1 MGRLHACM
9 LSADRAWPLVRGT
22 PQGSRPD
29 RACERRPMIEIAGL
43 QKSYGTRRIIDGIS
57 LSVPKGTVCGV
68 LGPSGSGKSTL
79 LRCVNFLEPYEAG
92 EIRIDGELVG
102 YAEHGRGSLVRR
114 PRREIARMRSE
125 CCMVFQQFNLF
136 SHMTALENVTVA
148 LVKVRSLPRAV
159 ARERAAGLIDTVGL
173 SARKAG
179 SAAGKDVYP
188 AFWSGGEQQRV
199 AIARA
204 LAMEPKVLLLDEVTS
219 ALDPE
224 RAAEV
229 LDVIAALA
237 REGMTMIMV
246 THQVHFAR
254 EVSQNIVFMDEGRVV
269 ESGPPGMLASPSTE
283 RLRGFLR
290 HLRLT

>member
-1 MGRLHACM
+1 
-9 LSADRAWPLVRGT
+9 
-22 PQGSRPD
+22 
-29 RACERRPMIEIAGL
+29 MIEIAGL
-43 QKSYGTRRIIDGIS
+43 QKSYDTRRIIDGIS
-57 LSVPKGTVCGV
+57 LSVPTGTVCGV

-79 LRCVNFLEPYEAG
+79 LRCVNFLEPYEGG

-102 YAEHGRGSLVRR
+102 YAEHGGGGRMRR

-136 SHMTALENVTVA
+136 SHMTALENVAVA
-148 LVKVRSLPRAV
+148 LVKVRGIPRAV
-159 ARERAAGLIDTVGL
+159 ARERAAGLIDKVGL
-173 SARKAG
+173 SARKDA
-179 SAAGKDVYP
+179 YP
-188 AFWSGGEQQRV
+188 AFLSGGEQQRV

-269 ESGPPGMLASPSTE
+269 ESGPPRMLASPSTE

-290 HLRLT
+290 RLRLT

>member
-1 MGRLHACM
+1 
-9 LSADRAWPLVRGT
+9 
-22 PQGSRPD
+22 
-29 RACERRPMIEIAGL
+29 MIEIAGL
-43 QKSYGTRRIIDGIS
+43 QKSYGMRRIIDGIS

-68 LGPSGSGKSTL
+68 LGPSGSGKCTL
-79 LRCVNFLEPYEAG
+79 LRCVNFLEPYEGG

-102 YAEHGRGSLVRR
+102 YAEHGGGGRMRR

-136 SHMTALENVTVA
+136 SHMTALENVAVA
-148 LVKVRSLPRAV
+148 LVKVRGIPRAV
-159 ARERAAGLIDTVGL
+159 ARERAAGLIDKVGL
-173 SARKAG
+173 SARKDA
-179 SAAGKDVYP
+179 YP
-188 AFWSGGEQQRV
+188 AFLSGGEQQRV

-269 ESGPPGMLASPSTE
+269 ESGPPRMLASPSTE

-290 HLRLT
+290 RLRLT

>member
-1 MGRLHACM
+1 
-9 LSADRAWPLVRGT
+9 
-22 PQGSRPD
+22 
-29 RACERRPMIEIAGL
+29 MIEIAGL

-79 LRCVNFLEPYEAG
+79 LRCVNFLEPYEGG

-102 YAEHGRGSLVRR
+102 YAEHGGGGRMRR

-136 SHMTALENVTVA
+136 SHMTALENVAVA
-148 LVKVRSLPRAV
+148 LVKVRGIPRAV
-159 ARERAAGLIDTVGL
+159 ARERAAGLIDKVGL
-173 SARKAG
+173 SARKDA
-179 SAAGKDVYP
+179 YP
-188 AFWSGGEQQRV
+188 AFLSGGEQQRV

-229 LDVIAALA
+229 HDVIAALA

-269 ESGPPGMLASPSTE
+269 ESGPPRMLASPSTE

-290 HLRLT
+290 RLRLT

>member
-1 MGRLHACM
+1 
-9 LSADRAWPLVRGT
+9 
-22 PQGSRPD
+22 
-29 RACERRPMIEIAGL
+29 MIEIAGL

-79 LRCVNFLEPYEAG
+79 LRCVNFLEPYEGG

-102 YAEHGRGSLVRR
+102 YAEHGGGGRMRR

-136 SHMTALENVTVA
+136 SHMTALENVAVA
-148 LVKVRSLPRAV
+148 LVKVRGIPRAV
-159 ARERAAGLIDTVGL
+159 ARERAAGLIDKVGL
-173 SARKAG
+173 SARKDA
-179 SAAGKDVYP
+179 YP
-188 AFWSGGEQQRV
+188 AFLSGGEQQRV

-269 ESGPPGMLASPSTE
+269 ESGPPGMLASPSPE

-290 HLRLT
+290 RLRLT

>member
-1 MGRLHACM
+1 
-9 LSADRAWPLVRGT
+9 
-22 PQGSRPD
+22 
-29 RACERRPMIEIAGL
+29 MIEIAGL

-79 LRCVNFLEPYEAG
+79 LRCVNFLEPYEGG

-102 YAEHGRGSLVRR
+102 YAEHGGGGRMRR

-136 SHMTALENVTVA
+136 SHMTALENVAVA
-148 LVKVRSLPRAV
+148 LVKVRGIPRAV
-159 ARERAAGLIDTVGL
+159 ARERAAGLIDKVGL
-173 SARKAG
+173 SARKDA
-179 SAAGKDVYP
+179 YP
-188 AFWSGGEQQRV
+188 AFLSGGEQQRV

-269 ESGPPGMLASPSTE
+269 ESGPPRMLASPSTE

-290 HLRLT
+290 RLRLT

>member
-1 MGRLHACM
+1 
-9 LSADRAWPLVRGT
+9 
-22 PQGSRPD
+22 
-29 RACERRPMIEIAGL
+29 MIEIAGL

-79 LRCVNFLEPYEAG
+79 LRCVNVLEPYEGG

-102 YAEHGRGSLVRR
+102 YAEHGGGGRMRR

-136 SHMTALENVTVA
+136 SHMTALENVAVA
-148 LVKVRSLPRAV
+148 LVKVRGIPRAV
-159 ARERAAGLIDTVGL
+159 ARERAAGLIDKVGL
-173 SARKAG
+173 SARKDA
-179 SAAGKDVYP
+179 YP
-188 AFWSGGEQQRV
+188 AFLSGGEQQRV

-290 HLRLT
+290 RLRLT

>member
-1 MGRLHACM
+1 
-9 LSADRAWPLVRGT
+9 
-22 PQGSRPD
+22 
-29 RACERRPMIEIAGL
+29 MIEIVAL

-79 LRCVNFLEPYEAG
+79 LRCVNFLEPFEGG

-102 YAEHGRGSLVRR
+102 YAEHGGGSRVRR

-125 CCMVFQQFNLF
+125 CSMVFQQFNLF
-136 SHMTALENVTVA
+136 SHMTALENVAVA
-148 LVKVRSLPRAV
+148 LVKVRNLPRTV
-159 ARERAAGLIDTVGL
+159 ARERAAGLIDKVGL
-173 SARKAG
+173 SARKDA
-179 SAAGKDVYP
+179 YP
-188 AFWSGGEQQRV
+188 AFLSGGEQQRV

-254 EVSQNIVFMDEGRVV
+254 EVCQNIVFMDEGQVV
-269 ESGPPGMLASPSTE
+269 ESGPPGMLLTPSTE

>member
-1 MGRLHACM
+1 
-9 LSADRAWPLVRGT
+9 
-22 PQGSRPD
+22 
-29 RACERRPMIEIAGL
+29 MIEIAGL

-57 LSVPKGTVCGV
+57 LSVPTGTVCGV

-79 LRCVNFLEPYEAG
+79 LRCVNFLEPYEGG

-102 YAEHGRGSLVRR
+102 YAEHGGGGRMRR

-136 SHMTALENVTVA
+136 SHMTALENVAVA
-148 LVKVRSLPRAV
+148 LVKVRGIPRAV
-159 ARERAAGLIDTVGL
+159 ARERAAGLIDKVGL
-173 SARKAG
+173 SARKDA
-179 SAAGKDVYP
+179 YP
-188 AFWSGGEQQRV
+188 AFLSGGEQQRV

-219 ALDPE
+219 ALDPA

-269 ESGPPGMLASPSTE
+269 ESGPPRMLASPSTE

-290 HLRLT
+290 RLRLT

>member
-1 MGRLHACM
+1 
-9 LSADRAWPLVRGT
+9 
-22 PQGSRPD
+22 
-29 RACERRPMIEIAGL
+29 MIEIAGL

-79 LRCVNFLEPYEAG
+79 LRCVNFLEPYEGG

-102 YAEHGRGSLVRR
+102 YAEHGGGGRMRR

-136 SHMTALENVTVA
+136 SHMTALENVAVA
-148 LVKVRSLPRAV
+148 LVKVRGIPRAV
-159 ARERAAGLIDTVGL
+159 ARERAAGLIDKVGL
-173 SARKAG
+173 SARKDA
-179 SAAGKDVYP
+179 YP
-188 AFWSGGEQQRV
+188 AFLSGGEQQRV

-269 ESGPPGMLASPSTE
+269 ESGPPRMLASPSTE

>member
-1 MGRLHACM
+1 
-9 LSADRAWPLVRGT
+9 
-22 PQGSRPD
+22 
-29 RACERRPMIEIAGL
+29 MIEIAGL

-79 LRCVNFLEPYEAG
+79 LRCVNFLEPYEGG

-102 YAEHGRGSLVRR
+102 YAEHGGGGRMRR

-136 SHMTALENVTVA
+136 SHMTALENVAVA
-148 LVKVRSLPRAV
+148 LVKVRGIPRAV
-159 ARERAAGLIDTVGL
+159 ARERAAGLIDKVGL
-173 SARKAG
+173 SARKDA
-179 SAAGKDVYP
+179 YP
-188 AFWSGGEQQRV
+188 AFLSGGEQQRV

-290 HLRLT
+290 RLRLT

>member
-1 MGRLHACM
+1 
-9 LSADRAWPLVRGT
+9 
-22 PQGSRPD
+22 
-29 RACERRPMIEIAGL
+29 MIEIAGL

-57 LSVPKGTVCGV
+57 LSVPRGTVCGV

-79 LRCVNFLEPYEAG
+79 LRCVNFLEPYEGG

-102 YAEHGRGSLVRR
+102 YAEHGRGRRARR

-125 CCMVFQQFNLF
+125 CCMVFQQFNLV

-159 ARERAAGLIDTVGL
+159 ARERAAALIDKVGL
-173 SARKAG
+173 SARKDAH
-179 SAAGKDVYP
+179 P
-188 AFWSGGEQQRV
+188 AFLSGAEQQRV

>member
-1 MGRLHACM
+1 
-9 LSADRAWPLVRGT
+9 
-22 PQGSRPD
+22 
-29 RACERRPMIEIAGL
+29 MIEIAGL
-43 QKSYGTRRIIDGIS
+43 QKSYGMRRIIDGIS

-79 LRCVNFLEPYEAG
+79 LRCVNFLEPYEGG

-102 YAEHGRGSLVRR
+102 YAEHGGGGRMRR

-136 SHMTALENVTVA
+136 SHMTALENVAVA
-148 LVKVRSLPRAV
+148 LVKVRGIPRAV
-159 ARERAAGLIDTVGL
+159 ARERAAGLIDKVGL
-173 SARKAG
+173 SARKDA
-179 SAAGKDVYP
+179 YP
-188 AFWSGGEQQRV
+188 AFLSGGEQQRV

-290 HLRLT
+290 RLRLT

>member
-1 MGRLHACM
+1 
-9 LSADRAWPLVRGT
+9 
-22 PQGSRPD
+22 
-29 RACERRPMIEIAGL
+29 MIEIAGL

-79 LRCVNFLEPYEAG
+79 LRCVNFLEPYEGG

-102 YAEHGRGSLVRR
+102 YAEHGGGRRARR

-148 LVKVRSLPRAV
+148 LVKVRNFPRAV
-159 ARERAAGLIDTVGL
+159 ARERAAGLIDKVGL
-173 SARKAG
+173 SARKDA
-179 SAAGKDVYP
+179 YP
-188 AFWSGGEQQRV
+188 AFLSGGEQQRV

-246 THQVHFAR
+246 THQAHFAR

-269 ESGPPGMLASPSTE
+269 ESGPPGMLARPSTE